1 MVLVVLLPAR
11 DSGPSEAKHLLSP
24 DASVSEED
32 QAEWGTGSMGC
43 LLGSHLVSLDP
54 PESPSDPRRGYHS
67 GSLKDGRE
75 KAGHPWLRAV
85 CALCL
90 AQGLQLQ
97 ERMFL
102 LQIKGSP

>member
-1 MVLVVLLPAR
+1 MVLVVLLLAR

-32 QAEWGTGSMGC
+32 QAEWGTRSIGC

-67 GSLKDGRE
+67 GSLK
-75 KAGHPWLRAV
+75 AGHPWLRAV
-85 CALCL
+85 CARCL